1 MLEELEESGGVT
13 YAEKDDEDP
22 DIGGGDSNSAGGG
35 GSSIDLD
42 DDEDTD
48 SEMDDG
54 LNDPDSFSIH
64 TESERSADE
73 DDDLNDGAD
82 DDHDDGAD
90 DNHNDGADDDHVVSD
105 AVMSDADSAI
115 GWDESIV
122 EKRAAQT
129 ALEGHEDV
137 PDVHK
142 DNGFKETTAMNQ
154 GSASFPTSEDDDE
167 ASEDDDEASEDD
179 DEASE
184 DDDEASEDDDEASED
199 DDEASEDDDEA
210 SEDDDEASEDD
221 DEASEDDDEASED
234 DDEASEDD
242 DEASE
247 DDDEASEDD
256 DEDAEYNDSKPLP
269 KDGGSGSDSDESDD
283 EGEEDDPA
291 PIQRLSNEI
300 LTKIMLRLYPPT
312 AVCLGLSCK
321 QFYKVVPAACQ
332 TSFRRICP
340 ESRSE
345 NNLPTLLQPYHPTT
359 EEKITSQ
366 YALTAFRLID
376 ELREDMQDMSKYLV
390 SPDYISL
397 VGRLWKTDFFDDIEV
412 CEVAMG
418 IEFVL
423 CGI

>member
-154 GSASFPTSEDDDE
+154 GSASFPT
-167 ASEDDDEASEDD
+167 
-179 DEASE
+179 
-184 DDDEASEDDDEASED
+184 
-199 DDEASEDDDEA
+199 
-210 SEDDDEASEDD
+210 
-221 DEASEDDDEASED
+221 
-234 DDEASEDD
+234 
-242 DEASE
+242 SE